1 MRNASHK
8 LRQVRSLLFLA
19 GLSVV
24 KINSKTTTKSAYL
37 NKGIIIVGDSLS

>member
-1 MRNASHK
+1 MRNVSHK

-24 KINSKTTTKSAYL
+24 KINSKTTTKSAHF

>member
-19 GLSVV
+19 SSSVV
-24 KINSKTTTKSAYL
+24 KTDSKTTTKSAHL
-37 NKGIIIVGDSLS
+37 DKGLIIVGDFLS